1 MRARRSSWDDRRA
14 ILIDRSSIVTS
25 TRQLLIPLLLIALV
39 AALVFMVI
47 TATGGATVTVEWSTA
62 SELNTAGF
70 NLYRGE
76 TKDGPFTRIN
86 TDLIPASP
94 DPLIGGSY
102 TFTDT
107 AVIGGRTYYYQL
119 EDVETSGAAKVEGV
133 VEVKADGGLDPALL
147 IALVAASLIMVGIV
161 MLLRRKH

>member
-1 MRARRSSWDDRRA
+1 
-14 ILIDRSSIVTS
+14 VTS
-25 TRQLLIPLLLIALV
+25 TRKILIPLLVISLVVALV
-39 AALVFMVI
+39 LIVVTAASGAFG
-47 TATGGATVTVEWSTA
+47 AATVTVEWSTA

-86 TDLIPASP
+86 TDLIPSSP

-119 EDVETSGAAKVEGV
+119 EDVETSGVATVQGV
-133 VEVKADGGLDPALL
+133 VEVKADGGLDPAVL
-147 IALVAASLIMVGIV
+147 IASAVVAAIAIGLVA
-161 MLLRRKH
+161 LLRRNRRGAVIAQP